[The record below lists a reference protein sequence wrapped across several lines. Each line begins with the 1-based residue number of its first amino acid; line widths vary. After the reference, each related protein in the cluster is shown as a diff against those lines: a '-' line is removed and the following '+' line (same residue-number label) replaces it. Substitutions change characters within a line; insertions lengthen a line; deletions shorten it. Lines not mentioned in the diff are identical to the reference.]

1 MIEKMK
7 LLLDIFGKITA
18 GVLMAAAAYITIF
31 LGTEAKISAMI
42 LWQVLIVSAVCS
54 VPILLFAADNGKE
67 LSKRGMFVRQLL
79 YFLFVNVVVLGLG
92 RRFEWVE
99 LRNLGLV
106 AVMEALLI
114 AVYALVNLVRSLSER
129 SVAQDMNERLRKMRG
144 DSRM

>member
-1 MIEKMK
+1 MTEKMK

-31 LGTEAKISAMI
+31 WGTEAKISAMI

-54 VPILLFAADNGKE
+54 VPVLLFAADNGKE

-92 RRFEWVE
+92 SLFDWFEF
-99 LRNLGLV
+99 RNVSMVL
-106 AVMEALLI
+106 VMEAMII
-114 AVYALVNLVRSLSER
+114 AVYALVNVVSYLSDR
-129 SVAQDMNERLRKMRG
+129 AAAQNMNEKLQERRRG
-144 DSRM
+144 K

>member
-1 MIEKMK
+1 MKEKMK

-31 LGTEAKISAMI
+31 WGTEAKISAMI

-54 VPILLFAADNGKE
+54 VPVLLFAADNGKE

-92 RRFEWVE
+92 SLFDWFEF
-99 LRNLGLV
+99 RNVSMVL
-106 AVMEALLI
+106 VMEAMII
-114 AVYALVNLVRSLSER
+114 AVYVLVNVVSYLSDR
-129 SVAQDMNERLRKMRG
+129 AAAQNMNEKLQERRRG
-144 DSRM
+144 K